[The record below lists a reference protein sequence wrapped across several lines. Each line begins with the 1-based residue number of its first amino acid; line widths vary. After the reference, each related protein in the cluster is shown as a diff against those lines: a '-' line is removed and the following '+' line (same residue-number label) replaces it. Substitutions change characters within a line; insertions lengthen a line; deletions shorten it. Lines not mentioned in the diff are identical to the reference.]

1 MLRTAWLV
9 YEFTVIVNLY
19 DIALFMYPEL
29 ANMRVLT
36 NEDISSHSILV
47 AIFRCFKL
55 IGKKNN
61 CFYMIDEDY
70 LLINEQLFLFFL
82 IKSS

>member
-9 YEFTVIVNLY
+9 YKFTVIVNLY

-36 NEDISSHSILV
+36 VEDISKH
-47 AIFRCFKL
+47 
-55 IGKKNN
+55 
-61 CFYMIDEDY
+61 
-70 LLINEQLFLFFL
+70 LL
-82 IKSS
+82 SW